1 MKTLFKIL
9 VLISLPLTVNAS
21 ENLLDKDYSGKWVTQ
36 GPTSVK
42 GEKQVLVINND
53 HSSYFERSFDNVLQK
68 FNSPESEYTQQE
80 DILIIKYYDTPKT
93 LRYKLVLSGWK
104 SGDTLSLYGT
114 MYMYHE
120 GRQFNGLPVS
130 FRKQ

>member
-1 MKTLFKIL
+1 MKTLFRIL
-9 VLISLPLTVNAS
+9 VLISLPLTGNAS
-21 ENLLDKDYSGKWVTQ
+21 ENSLDDDYSGKWVTHSQ
-36 GPTSVK
+36 TSVK

-53 HSSYFERSFDNVLQK
+53 HSTYFERSFDNVLQK
-68 FNSPESEYTQQE
+68 FNSSGSEYTQQE
-80 DILIIKYYDTPKT
+80 DILIIKYYDTPKA

-114 MYMYHE
+114 MYMYRE
-120 GRQFNGLPVS
+120 GKQFNGLPIS